1 LYLRFVAPNVQTET
15 AVEIAGTDCSSCE
28 TLWREYREAMITY
41 LEAIDELEMS
51 QVLGCGQKCAHLE
64 RVVRFAEQLCEE
76 ARMSATRHED
86 EHRNLL
92 AA

>member
-1 LYLRFVAPNVQTET
+1 
-15 AVEIAGTDCSSCE
+15 
-28 TLWREYREAMITY
+28 MITY